1 VRSDYKH
8 TISDLLSV
16 YLHSTWSLLERK
28 AGFSK
33 HCQDIKRLF
42 TTGIL
47 LDVELGG
54 EHTIPRSESMGEMA
68 QMVDLILNRPVTRY
82 AYHNIDL

>member
-1 VRSDYKH
+1 VRSDFEH
-8 TISDLLSV
+8 TISNLLSV

-47 LDVELGG
+47 HDVELGG
-54 EHTIPRSESMGEMA
+54 
-68 QMVDLILNRPVTRY
+68 
-82 AYHNIDL
+82 